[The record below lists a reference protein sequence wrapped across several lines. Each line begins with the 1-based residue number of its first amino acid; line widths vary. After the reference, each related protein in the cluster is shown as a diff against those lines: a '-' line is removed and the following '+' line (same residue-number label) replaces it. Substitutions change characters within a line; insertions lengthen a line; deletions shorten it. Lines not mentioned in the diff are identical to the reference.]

1 MGSRRKLY
9 DRIVGGRSD
18 TNISFSQTRSM
29 LLYLSF
35 EERVSGSHHVFF
47 KEGIEEIINLQ
58 DVAGKCKPY
67 QVKQM
72 RAVLKK
78 YNLREEL

>member
-9 DRIVGGRSD
+9 DKIVGGRSD
-18 TNISFSQTRSM
+18 TNIPFEQTRNM
-29 LLYLSF
+29 LLRLGF
-35 EERVSGSHHVFF
+35 EERVSGSHHVFV
-47 KEGIEEIINLQ
+47 KGGIEEIINLQ
-58 DVAGKCKPY
+58 DVGGKCKAY

>member
-9 DRIVGGRSD
+9 DRIVAGRSD
-18 TNISFSQTRSM
+18 ANIPFRQARNM
-29 LLYLSF
+29 LLYLGF
-35 EERVSGSHHVFF
+35 LERIRGSHHVFF

-58 DVAGKCKPY
+58 DVGGTCKPY

-72 RAVLKK
+72 RVVLKK
-78 YNLREEL
+78 YNLQKEL